1 MVSINCKR
9 LLFFSP
15 SQKEN
20 NMPLFKYHKGLD
32 GLFPGEVPEVQKHA
46 LNSSKGPYLATVNG
60 LRGYNPSWARGP
72 LTKLHGTCPL
82 EEPISFLPPI
92 ILKGKS
98 VPAHISERGTRWR
111 PQPPN
116 SQSLS

>member
-1 MVSINCKR
+1 
-9 LLFFSP
+9 
-15 SQKEN
+15 
-20 NMPLFKYHKGLD
+20 MPLFKYHKGLD